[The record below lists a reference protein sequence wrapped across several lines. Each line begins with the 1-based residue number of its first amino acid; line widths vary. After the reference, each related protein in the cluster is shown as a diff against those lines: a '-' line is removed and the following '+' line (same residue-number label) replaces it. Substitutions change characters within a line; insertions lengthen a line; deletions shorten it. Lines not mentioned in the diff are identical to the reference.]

1 MGEEEGY
8 PNCEDMNVEE
18 RNTESEDK
26 EEERNSNGEKGNV
39 EERKK
44 ESEDKKE

>member
-1 MGEEEGY
+1 
-8 PNCEDMNVEE
+8 MNVEE
-18 RNTESEDK
+18 RNKESEDK